1 MKIGQKVVVSR
12 PSVPSSKG
20 IEGIVLRINP
30 IARTIV
36 IRVTKKSLWGN
47 GALGNEF
54 FVDQYKCD
62 VITRRFGDW
71 IKEMERNGNVKV

>member
-12 PSVPSSKG
+12 PSAHSNKG
-20 IEGIVLRINP
+20 IEGIVVAINS

-36 IRVTKKSLWGN
+36 IRITKKSPRGSGVIGN
-47 GALGNEF
+47 RFG
-54 FVDQYKCD
+54 VDQHKCD
-62 VITRRFGDW
+62 VISGRFGHW